1 MLSSPIILFAA
12 LASIAAAL
20 PALESR
26 ATSYQ
31 IRSVSDPIYHLYLQS
46 LPSSRVDVVS
56 ASDVCGDV
64 KHDGVGL
71 GRRYDYYYDGE

>member
-1 MLSSPIILFAA
+1 MRANQRYHGKIP
-12 LASIAAAL
+12 
-20 PALESR
+20 ESR
-26 ATSYQ
+26 EG
-31 IRSVSDPIYHLYLQS
+31 
-46 LPSSRVDVVS
+46 VDVVS